1 MFGRNQKVNVKVV
14 DNFLPLNELEELKQ
28 IMIYRYDFPMYYQD
42 KVAIKNVVDDQPWNW
57 YQTHMLYV
65 DNHSRS
71 SHYEPIANIFLPKL
85 KDLRALIRIK
95 ANFYPYTETL
105 REHLPHT
112 DYKFKHTAAIFSV
125 NTCDGFTRMEDGT
138 KMDSVENRII
148 FFDGSTSHNSSTTTT
163 SSARWNIN
171 FNFL

>member
-1 MFGRNQKVNVKVV
+1 MFGRNQKVEVV
-14 DNFLPLNELEELKQ
+14 DNFLPLNEFYN
-28 IMIYRYDFPMYYQD
+28 IRSIIVSPDFPWHYQGR
-42 KVAIKNVVDDQPWNW
+42 VAVEDMTEGQPWNW

-65 DNHSRS
+65 DNHARS
-71 SHYEPIANIFLPKL
+71 EHYNKIAEIFLPQF
-85 KDLRALIRIK
+85 KDLKALIRIK
-95 ANFYPYTETL
+95 ANFYPNTETL

-112 DYKFKHTAAIFSV
+112 DYEFKHTAAIFSV

-138 KMDSVENRII
+138 KIDSVENRIF
-148 FFDGSTSHNSSTTTT
+148 FFDGSTLHNSSTATT